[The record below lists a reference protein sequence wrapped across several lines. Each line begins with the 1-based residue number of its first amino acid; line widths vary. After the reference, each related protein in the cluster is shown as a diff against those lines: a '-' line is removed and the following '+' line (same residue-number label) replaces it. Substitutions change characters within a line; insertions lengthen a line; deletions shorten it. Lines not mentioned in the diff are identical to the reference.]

1 MWAIVVALFFFQS
14 VDYPAQG
21 LKALE
26 EGKYDVAVAAFQK
39 AIEADSKDYYSHF
52 NLAMAYSLLNKDAE
66 AVAEYRKTLELKPGL
81 YEAQLN
87 EGVVLMR
94 GKDAAGALPLLE
106 AASGQKPQEFRP
118 LYFLAEAQLATGAFD
133 KAEVS
138 FKAALAIDPKS
149 GSSELGLAHA
159 LVAQK
164 KLAEA
169 DPHYRQAGKLDPRY
183 HEFLL
188 ELAKFY
194 EEVHQPEEAIK
205 IYREFP
211 DNAAAQERMGQLM
224 LDNRQYK
231 DAIPKLE
238 TAFKSAPSQANRT
251 ALAAAYLF
259 SGDLDQALPLLEQS
273 VAAEPNNYDLH
284 MMYARAL
291 RDKKLYLK
299 AANEFAS
306 ATKLKP
312 ADAKTWSEL
321 GSMLYLIGDL
331 QPALAAFDKARDLGE
346 NTAGNWFLRAIILDK
361 AKQLKPAVDAYQHF
375 LALSQGKNPDQEFQ
389 ARQRVRIMEKELE
402 KR

>member
-211 DNAAAQERMGQLM
+211 DNAAAQEHMGQLM

-312 ADAKTWSEL
+312 TDAKTWSEL

>member
-26 EGKYDVAVAAFQK
+26 EAKYDAAVAAFQK
-39 AIEADSKDYYSHF
+39 AIEADPKDYYSHF
-52 NLAMAYSLLNKDAE
+52 NLAMAYSLQNKDAE
-66 AVAEYRKTLELKPGL
+66 AVAEYRKTLDLKPGL

-133 KAEVS
+133 KAEAS

-159 LVAQK
+159 LVGQK
-164 KLAEA
+164 KLGEA
-169 DPHYRQAGKLDPRY
+169 DPHYRQAGQLDPRY

-194 EEVHQPEEAIK
+194 EEVRQPEEAIK

-211 DNAAAQERMGQLM
+211 DNAAAQEHMGQLM

-238 TAFKSAPSQANRT
+238 AAFKSAPTQANRT

-259 SGDLDQALPLLEQS
+259 AGDLDQALPLLEQS

-312 ADAKTWSEL
+312 NEAKTWSEL

-375 LALSQGKNPDQEFQ
+375 LTLSQGKNPDQEFQ

>member
-14 VDYPAQG
+14 LDYPAEG

-39 AIEADSKDYYSHF
+39 AIDADPKDYYSHF
-52 NLAMAYSLLNKDAE
+52 NLAMAYSLSSKDAE

-106 AASGQKPQEFRP
+106 AASSQKPQEFRP

-133 KAEVS
+133 KAEGS

-259 SGDLDQALPLLEQS
+259 AGDLDQALPLLEQS

-331 QPALAAFDKARDLGE
+331 QQALAAFDKARDLGE